1 MADDKKKNDNKKKDD
16 KDQKSFKNYGF
27 VKAFLDSHP
36 QVKKKVKL
44 AVKHGWTPDRLQ
56 SEVKTTTWWKTS
68 TESQRKADLMMT
80 SDPAQWNRMIVT
92 SRDEIR
98 QQAEQMGLSL
108 TTSELTKYAEQ
119 ALRNGYSAQDITSWI
134 AREGDYDQEHAQGN
148 ASIAI
153 DELRKMAQSYGVRLS
168 PTTMNNYVRKIL
180 SGNMDMAGLEDTIR
194 EQAKTM
200 YPSISGYLDKG
211 STARDV
217 MDGRLEWAAGELGLD
232 PDQFDITD
240 NKWSKMLSGGADGLM
255 TMDEWQKTVRT
266 QAEYGWNKTA
276 NAKQQAADMA
286 SGLARLMGVSGVG

>member
-56 SEVKTTTWWKTS
+56 GEVKTTTWWKTS
-68 TESQRKADLMMT
+68 TESQRKADLLST
-80 SDPAQWNRMIVT
+80 SDPAQWNRMITT

-134 AREGDYDQEHAQGN
+134 AREGDYDQEQAKGN

-153 DELRKMAQSYGVRLS
+153 DELREMADSYGITLS
-168 PTTMNNYVRKIL
+168 PGTMNNYVRQIL
-180 SGNMDMAGLEDTIR
+180 GGKTDMQGLTDVIR
-194 EQAKTM
+194 EQAKVL
-200 YPSISGYLDKG
+200 YPSIGGYLDKG
-211 STARDV
+211 GTVKDYLSPYMEMASQ
-217 MDGRLEWAAGELGLD
+217 ELGLPVQQMSMLD
-232 PDQFDITD
+232 TKWTAAINGNPDGAAMTQDQWMAKIRTD
-240 NKWSKMLSGGADGLM
+240 A
-255 TMDEWQKTVRT
+255 R
-266 QAEYGWNKTA
+266 YGWDKTL
-276 NAKQQAADMA
+276 NAKQQVGDAM
-286 SGLARLMGVSGVG
+286 SQLLTLMKGS